1 MNVTLDDKIDCLT
14 REVRFR
20 RQTYPAL
27 VAAHRMT
34 LAEAEAELMVMQAV
48 LNDLLDQQAEPLRRE
63 VQR

>member
-1 MNVTLDDKIDCLT
+1 M
-14 REVRFR
+14 
-20 RQTYPAL
+20 